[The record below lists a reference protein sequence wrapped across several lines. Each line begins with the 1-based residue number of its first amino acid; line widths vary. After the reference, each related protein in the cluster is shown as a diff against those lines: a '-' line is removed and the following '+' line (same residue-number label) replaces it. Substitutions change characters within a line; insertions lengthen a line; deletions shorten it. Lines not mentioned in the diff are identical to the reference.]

1 VSFDAGAD
9 AYRRFMGRYSRP
21 LAAVFVELLGLRP
34 GQRVIDVGCGSGV
47 LTARVAEV
55 VGEDH
60 VVAVDPEPKLALAVR
75 AEVTRKVAIAEAER
89 LPFADAVFDVAVA
102 QLVVHF
108 MRDPVAGLAE
118 MARVAARGGL
128 VAVSVWDHGG
138 GAGPL
143 GIFWRAVHDLDPNAR
158 DESTLPGVRAGSL
171 SELCCQAGLTIR
183 RDTSLTVTVKHSS
196 FEDWWD
202 PFLLGV
208 GPAGAYVAGLSQER
222 QEELR
227 ERCRELQPRGSFAI
241 DARAWTVIAKAI

>member
-9 AYRRFMGRYSRP
+9 AYGRFMGRYSRP
-21 LAAVFVELLGLRP
+21 LAAAFVELLGLHP

-47 LTARVAEV
+47 LTAAVADV

-60 VVAVDPEPKLALAVR
+60 VVAVDPEPKFALAVR
-75 AEVTRKVAIAEAER
+75 TDVTRKVAIAEAER
-89 LPFADAVFDVAVA
+89 LPFADAAFDVALA

-118 MARVAARGGL
+118 MARVAATGGL

-143 GIFWRAVHDLDPNAR
+143 ATFWRAVHDLDPDAR
-158 DESTLPGVRAGSL
+158 DEAALPGVRAGSL
-171 SELCCQAGLTIR
+171 ADLCSAAGLMVTM
-183 RDTSLTVTVKHSS
+183 DTSLTVTVEHSS

-208 GPAGAYVAGLSQER
+208 GPPGAYVAGLSEDGQEK
-222 QEELR
+222 LR
-227 ERCRELQPRGSFAI
+227 ERCRELQPRGSFAVE
-241 DARAWTVIAKAI
+241 ARAWTVIAEAS